1 MEHND
6 TNNGNDNDNDRC
18 GEPLVKLIVAV
29 CKGGGIGINGK
40 LPWKISDDLKY
51 FSKLT
56 SGDYGKYMRDTEKYI
71 NMDKPSAKIC
81 KEELNIKKNVIIMG
95 KNTWL
100 SLPNYPKPLPYRDSI
115 ILSTTINNNDNTY
128 PEYCQPGYNHDLN
141 IHFSSIS
148 HAMRFCHSSLEEDEG
163 MNPDLYRSEKSVE
176 RNARENM
183 INSFRKR
190 YNEIWIIGGEKIY
203 KSIIDMNST
212 ITNSTITNS
221 PINMLIDEFYITYID
236 KEYNCD
242 TFFPLIENMNLYSLE
257 SIETKVCKC
266 EDHDGISYVNV
277 YYLVFKTVNKH
288 YNIIIDGMMN
298 INPLIATEENIE
310 LIKKLKIGIWNTP

>member
-1 MEHND
+1 MEH
-6 TNNGNDNDNDRC
+6 NDNDNDTYDDNNKHD
-18 GEPLVKLIVAV
+18 EPHVKLIVAV

-71 NMDKPSAKIC
+71 NMDKSSAKIC
-81 KEELNIKKNVIIMG
+81 KDELNIKKNVIIMG

-115 ILSTTINNNDNTY
+115 ILSTTISNNDDTY

-148 HAMRFCHSSLEEDEG
+148 HAMRFCHSDLEGNEG
-163 MNPDLYRSEKSVE
+163 MNTNLYRSEKSVE
-176 RNARENM
+176 RNDRENM
-183 INSFRKR
+183 INSGGKR
-190 YNEIWIIGGEKIY
+190 YNEIWIIGGEKVY
-203 KSIIDMNST
+203 KSIIDMNSM
-212 ITNSTITNS
+212 TNI
-221 PINMLIDEFYITYID
+221 LIDEFYIKYID

-257 SIETKVCKC
+257 SIEAKVCKC
-266 EDHDGISYVNV
+266 EDHDGISYVNL

-288 YNIIIDGMMN
+288 YNIVVDGIIN

-310 LIKKLKIGIWNTP
+310 LVKKLKIGIWNTP

>member
-6 TNNGNDNDNDRC
+6 NNNDINNDINNNNDK
-18 GEPLVKLIVAV
+18 PHVKLIVAV
-29 CKGGGIGINGK
+29 CKGGGIGINGN

-56 SGDYGKYMRDTEKYI
+56 SGDYGQYMRDTEKYI

-81 KEELNIKKNVIIMG
+81 KDELNIKKNVIIMG

-115 ILSTTINNNDNTY
+115 ILSTTISNNDDTY

-148 HAMRFCHSSLEEDEG
+148 HAMRFCHSDLEGNEG
-163 MNPDLYRSEKSVE
+163 TNPALYRSEKCVE
-176 RNARENM
+176 RIDRENM
-183 INSFRKR
+183 INSGGKR
-190 YNEIWIIGGEKIY
+190 YNEIWIIGGEKVY
-203 KSIIDMNST
+203 KSIMDMNSMT
-212 ITNSTITNS
+212 NSITNSMTN
-221 PINMLIDEFYITYID
+221 ILIDEFYITYID
-236 KEYNCD
+236 KEYKCD

-257 SIETKVCKC
+257 SIEAKVCKC
-266 EDHDGISYVNV
+266 QDHDGISYVNI

-288 YNIIIDGMMN
+288 YNIIVDGRMN

-310 LIKKLKIGIWNTP
+310 LVKKLKIGIWDTP

>member
-6 TNNGNDNDNDRC
+6 NNNNDNDNNNDKS
-18 GEPLVKLIVAV
+18 LVKIIVAV

-71 NMDKPSAKIC
+71 SMDKPSAKIC
-81 KEELNIKKNVIIMG
+81 KDELNIKKNVIIMG

-115 ILSTTINNNDNTY
+115 ILSTTISNNDDTY

-141 IHFSSIS
+141 IHLSSIS
-148 HAMRFCHSSLEEDEG
+148 HAMRFCYSDHDSDEG
-163 MNPDLYRSEKSVE
+163 IDSALYRSEKGIE
-176 RNARENM
+176 RNDRENM
-183 INSFRKR
+183 INSCRKR
-190 YNEIWIIGGEKIY
+190 YNEIWIIGGEKVY
-203 KSIIDMNST
+203 KSIIDMNSMM
-212 ITNSTITNS
+212 NSMMNL
-221 PINMLIDEFYITYID
+221 LIDEFYITYID
-236 KEYNCD
+236 KEYKCD

-257 SIETKVCKC
+257 SIEAKICKC

-277 YYLVFKTVNKH
+277 YYLVFKPVNKY
-288 YNIIIDGMMN
+288 YNIVVDGIMN
-298 INPLIATEENIE
+298 MNPLIATVENIE
-310 LIKKLKIGIWNTP
+310 LVKKLKIGIWHTS

>member
-1 MEHND
+1 
-6 TNNGNDNDNDRC
+6 
-18 GEPLVKLIVAV
+18 
-29 CKGGGIGINGK
+29 
-40 LPWKISDDLKY
+40 LKY

-71 NMDKPSAKIC
+71 NMDKSSAKIC
-81 KEELNIKKNVIIMG
+81 KDELNIKKNVIIMG

-115 ILSTTINNNDNTY
+115 ILSTTISNNDDTY

-148 HAMRFCHSSLEEDEG
+148 NAMRFCHSDLEGNEG
-163 MNPDLYRSEKSVE
+163 TNPALYRSEKCVE
-176 RNARENM
+176 RIDRENM
-183 INSFRKR
+183 INSGGKR
-190 YNEIWIIGGEKIY
+190 YNEIWIIGGEKVY
-203 KSIIDMNST
+203 KSIMDMNSM
-212 ITNSTITNS
+212 TNSMTN
-221 PINMLIDEFYITYID
+221 ILIDEFYITYID
-236 KEYNCD
+236 KEYKCD

-257 SIETKVCKC
+257 SIEAKVCKC
-266 EDHDGISYVNV
+266 QDHDGISYVNV

-288 YNIIIDGMMN
+288 YNIVVDGIMN

-310 LIKKLKIGIWNTP
+310 LVKKLKISIWNTP